1 MNLYTY
7 TNEFIQKEL
16 EMFFSDYENDFTHAM
31 YTVSRKETGKAIY
44 SLTLN
49 ETYSNFA
56 TELAPQNVFKYVT
69 QIVDDVREVIY
80 GAHGINYKNW
90 NDVVFSRDTTF
101 DTSYFDA
108 PEPTIVFMSQTR
120 VGSLGK
126 VLLCL
131 SGNDL
136 SLRDLKGRIFD
147 DTIADIKH
155 LMREGDDFRR
165 FIPQYSEKGVA
176 EAAPLYAL
184 LEEYSQKHNCT
195 WTQLCLAWIL
205 NKRPYLVPIL
215 AGLLFGPGTAVAV
228 VFGLLF
234 TEYVILVEKMLPSL
248 AGTAFGT
255 ANSGERLIANFRGL
269 VDGMVNNK
277 SMIILMAA
285 LFAAAIAVSFIR
297 RLAVENA
304 WTIAITAGSILELVI
319 LLIGD
324 MRYGTEIDLAGVFV
338 GIVVSFLL
346 AQVVRFFIF
355 NMDYLRVE
363 NVQFEDDD
371 YYYYV
376 KAVPKVMVF
385 SSDME
390 DDEFDEFDPPVIE
403 NDVIDEE

>member
-1 MNLYTY
+1 MNSNSGIYVLREKLIQLYKRQ
-7 TNEFIQKEL
+7 EFLIL
-16 EMFFSDYENDFTHAM
+16 SVFRFV
-31 YTVSRKETGKAIY
+31 VS
-44 SLTLN
+44 
-49 ETYSNFA
+49 
-56 TELAPQNVFKYVT
+56 LA
-69 QIVDDVREVIY
+69 
-80 GAHGINYKNW
+80 
-90 NDVVFSRDTTF
+90 
-101 DTSYFDA
+101 
-108 PEPTIVFMSQTR
+108 
-120 VGSLGK
+120 
-126 VLLCL
+126 VLLLLRGHLGVHIAGGSALNSTLLNVILALVCSML
-131 SGNDL
+131 PPGFSAGIAGLVLIWDLYKL
-136 SLRDLKGRIFD
+136 SLEATAICAALILVCLLVYFRFSPRDVMILL
-147 DTIADIKH
+147 
-155 LMREGDDFRR
+155 LM
-165 FIPQYSEKGVA
+165 PVA
-176 EAAPLYAL
+176 YAL
-184 LEEYSQKHNCT
+184 KL
-195 WTQLCLAWIL
+195 
-205 NKRPYLVPIL
+205 PYLVPIL

-346 AQVVRFFIF
+346 AQVVRFFFF